1 MNRKEIQDITLQYYS
16 QFCGVDLAEVKSG
29 LYFVCSAARDQMLKG
44 YGCKYSLFLLRR
56 DSLTVAAYSPKHK
69 EFMESLKGRG
79 AEEILAAAEQNFQ
92 LKHRSLFL
100 FRGETVT
107 DYGSA
112 RILEPADY
120 SLYETFFRAVNPEAD
135 PEGWL
140 REYFT
145 EKAEK
150 GYMTGCVR
158 DGRLVS
164 VCDVPDMPYLEG
176 KIQHTGIQTLPEEKR
191 KGYARCAAGL
201 ATHHLIESGICP
213 QWECNADNDASIGL
227 AKSLGYEMFGLAHI
241 LEEQ

>member
-1 MNRKEIQDITLQYYS
+1 MNREGIQDITLQYYS
-16 QFCGVDLAEVKSG
+16 QFCGVDLVKLKPG
-29 LYFVCSAARDQMLKG
+29 MHFVCSAARDQMLKG

-79 AEEILAAAEQNFQ
+79 AEETLAAAEQNFK
-92 LKHRSLFL
+92 LKHTSLFL
-100 FRGETVT
+100 FCGETVT
-107 DYGSA
+107 DYGGA

-120 SLYETFFRAVNPEAD
+120 SLYETFFREVNPGAD

-164 VCDVPDMPYLEG
+164 VCDAPDMPYLEG
-176 KIQHTGIQTLPEEKR
+176 KIQHTGIQTLPQER
-191 KGYARCAAGL
+191 R
-201 ATHHLIESGICP
+201 
-213 QWECNADNDASIGL
+213 
-227 AKSLGYEMFGLAHI
+227 
-241 LEEQ
+241 